1 MAAPER
7 TDIEIGGK
15 PYNISTTSMPYF
27 ASYIDFQRRSGLA
40 ADKHGDI
47 PLFDAAFQG
56 VESGFR
62 RFFRILGTDLTE
74 YSTLCDTLDF
84 LCIDT
89 LGGRSIASISEDLKS
104 GKGWYDDAYKPPLFV
119 RGQKERA
126 RDSAFRLLYLLLK
139 TDLEDETKTRQK
151 MYEAVLFVVSHRGI
165 FKYHARKTIRTA
177 YEERFDVSE
186 KQRKI
191 LDKWPVLVLEPGTD
205 GMWSDDDVT
214 TEDDPADEL
223 DSDDW

>member
-15 PYNISTTSMPYF
+15 PYNISTTRMPYF

-104 GKGWYDDAYKPPLFV
+104 GKGWYDDAYRPPLFV

-139 TDLEDETKTRQK
+139 ADLEDEPKTRQK
-151 MYEAVLFVVSHRGI
+151 MYEAVLFIVSHRGI

-191 LDKWPVLVLEPGTD
+191 LNKWPVAGTD
-205 GMWSDDDVT
+205 GMWPDDDVT
-214 TEDDPADEL
+214 TEDDPSDEL

>member
-1 MAAPER
+1 MAAPGR
-7 TDIEIGGK
+7 IDIEIGGK
-15 PYNISTTSMPYF
+15 PYKISTTSMPYF
-27 ASYIDFQRRSGLA
+27 ASYIDFQRCSGLA

-74 YSTLCDTLDF
+74 YGTLCDTLDF
-84 LCIDT
+84 LCVDT

-104 GKGWYDDAYKPPLFV
+104 GKGWYDDVYKPPRYE

-139 TDLEDETKTRQK
+139 TDLEDAVKTRQK
-151 MYEAVLFVVSHRGI
+151 MFEVVQFVESHCGI
-165 FKYHARKTIRTA
+165 FKYHARKTIRAA
-177 YEERFDVSE
+177 YEERFDIFE
-186 KQRKI
+186 KQRKV
-191 LDKWPVLVLEPGTD
+191 LDKWPVLKPGTD
-205 GMWSDDDVT
+205 GMRPDGDVT
-214 TEDDPADEL
+214 TEEESAGEV
-223 DSDDW
+223 DSDDY